1 MRPRPFR
8 HPPEP
13 RRRPNDRLG
22 LEWKDREK
30 RRYGACLVPTPTT
43 RVYGWKVPR
52 PSRHLCSSL
61 YDGSSHIRRDHAGR
75 VGIEL
80 RDNPR

>member
-30 RRYGACLVPTPTT
+30 RWYGVCLVPTPTT

-52 PSRHLCSSL
+52 PS
-61 YDGSSHIRRDHAGR
+61 
-75 VGIEL
+75 
-80 RDNPR
+80 